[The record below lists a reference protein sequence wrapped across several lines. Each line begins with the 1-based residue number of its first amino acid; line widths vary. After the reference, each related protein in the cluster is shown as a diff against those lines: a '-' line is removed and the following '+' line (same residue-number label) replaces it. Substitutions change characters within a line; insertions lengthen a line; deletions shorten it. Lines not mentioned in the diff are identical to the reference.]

1 MTIARIRA
9 IFYAWEVNSIPDFKE
24 LYFLLFAAMSD
35 AVEQI
40 EAANYGAA
48 KDVLIAAQQNAE
60 DIYISDET

>member
-1 MTIARIRA
+1 MP
-9 IFYAWEVNSIPDFKE
+9 NFKE

-40 EAANYGAA
+40 EASNYGAA
-48 KDVLIAAQQNAE
+48 KDTLIAAQQKTE

>member
-1 MTIARIRA
+1 M
-9 IFYAWEVNSIPDFKE
+9 PDFKE

-48 KDVLIAAQQNAE
+48 KDMLIAAQQKAE
-60 DIYISDET
+60 EIYINDET